1 MWWVVTSLLALA
13 LSAALGLYL
22 HRTRAKLRQLTIA
35 HERASSQLQDLQQ
48 AFHRFAPQSV
58 VEEIIERGVSI
69 SGEHREVTIL
79 FADIAGFTALS
90 ETLPPET
97 LVKVLNGYF
106 EIASEAVVENRG
118 YVSKFI
124 GDGVMALFGA
134 PENNAW
140 QSLDAVMAALALQ
153 RGIAEY
159 NWALNQQR
167 LPELDVR
174 IGVHRG
180 PAVAGIFGS
189 TENMEYTVIG
199 DSVNTASRIE
209 NLTRDHDVAIL
220 VSAEVRSS
228 LDGRFRVRA
237 LPPQQVKGKAAPI
250 QTFAVECFA
259 ERAST
264 GSPSPDRK

>member
-1 MWWVVTSLLALA
+1 MGWIATALLALA
-13 LSAALGLYL
+13 ACVVLALLLRRTSGRL
-22 HRTRAKLRQLTIA
+22 HQLTIA

-69 SGEHREVTIL
+69 AGEHREVTIL
-79 FADIAGFTALS
+79 FADLAGFTALS

-106 EIASEAVVENRG
+106 EIASEAVVENGG

-134 PENNAW
+134 PESNAW

-153 RGIAEY
+153 RGIEKY
-159 NWALNQQR
+159 NASLRQQG
-167 LPELDVR
+167 LPALDVR

-180 PAVAGIFGS
+180 PVVAGIFGS
-189 TENMEYTVIG
+189 PENLEYTVIG
-199 DSVNTASRIE
+199 DSVNTASRIQD
-209 NLTRDHDVAIL
+209 LTREHGVAIL
-220 VSAEVRSS
+220 VSAEVRAS
-228 LDGRFRVRA
+228 LDGRFQVRE

-250 QTFAVECFA
+250 QTFAVEDFA
-259 ERAST
+259 EGTPGNPS
-264 GSPSPDRK
+264 GSAPK

>member
-1 MWWVVTSLLALA
+1 MWWVAAALLALA
-13 LSAALGLYL
+13 LSVALAVYL
-22 HRTRAKLRQLTIA
+22 HHMRGKLRQLAIA

-69 SGEHREVTIL
+69 SGENREVTIL

-90 ETLPPET
+90 ETLRPEI

-106 EIASEAVVENRG
+106 EIASDAVVENGG

-134 PENNAW
+134 PETNAW

-153 RGIAEY
+153 RGIETY
-159 NWALNQQR
+159 NRALKEQG
-167 LPELDVR
+167 LTELDVR
-174 IGVHRG
+174 MGVHRG
-180 PAVAGIFGS
+180 PVVAGIFGS

-199 DSVNTASRIE
+199 DSVNTASRIQD
-209 NLTRDHDVAIL
+209 LTRDHDVAIL

-228 LDGRFRVRA
+228 LDSRFRVRA
-237 LPPQQVKGKAAPI
+237 FPPQHVKGKAAPI
-250 QTFAVECFA
+250 ETFAVEGFSEC
-259 ERAST
+259 ASV
-264 GSPSPDRK
+264 GSPRSERK